1 MTNLLD
7 IKVVIFKYSYDISIS
22 ILVYSLEKMLLI
34 KKKNLHFLF
43 SLLISGVIFFNN
55 LKVQTKNS

>member
-22 ILVYSLEKMLLI
+22 ILVYSLDKNVTYQEEK
-34 KKKNLHFLF
+34 FTLF
-43 SLLISGVIFFNN
+43 I
-55 LKVQTKNS
+55 

>member
-7 IKVVIFKYSYDISIS
+7 IKAVIFKYSYDISIS

-34 KKKNLHFLF
+34 KKNNLDFLF

-55 LKVQTKNS
+55 LKAQTKNS

>member
-34 KKKNLHFLF
+34 KKNNLHFLF
-43 SLLISGVIFFNN
+43 SLLISGVLFFNK
-55 LKVQTKNS
+55 LKTQTKNS